1 LPGEPLR
8 NAFGKR
14 PWVAPV
20 AAIADGVAVLA
31 IAFGVAGS
39 LGMGIF
45 QLHTGLHVLWGV
57 PLDSTLVS
65 TLILLALVVA
75 YTASA
80 STSLDKGI
88 QWLSNINMVVALLL
102 LVFVLAAGPTA
113 QLLRGFVTSIGDYT
127 AALVGISLRL
137 YPYHKARAWLET
149 WTLTYFLWWIA
160 WAPFV
165 GVFIARISRG
175 RTIKEFVLGVLFVPT
190 VFSVLWFGVFGG
202 TGLDEELNGAGG
214 IARLVREDVSVA
226 LFSLFDRLPL
236 SGLLSGTAIVLVF
249 IFLVTSV
256 DSATFVLG
264 MLTSRGSLDPPTR
277 RKLAWGLSLGALGGA
292 LMLTGNVDAV
302 RAVAVLG
309 ALPFAFIM
317 LLQIAA
323 LLRVFARE
331 HRRKPPRVAA
341 SEPGDDR
348 SESTHDP
355 EGTP

>member
-1 LPGEPLR
+1 
-8 NAFGKR
+8 
-14 PWVAPV
+14 
-20 AAIADGVAVLA
+20 
-31 IAFGVAGS
+31 
-39 LGMGIF
+39 
-45 QLHTGLHVLWGV
+45 
-57 PLDSTLVS
+57 LVD
-65 TLILLALVVA
+65 IILVVLIIA

-88 QWLSNINMVVALLL
+88 QWLSNINMALAVLL
-102 LVFVLAAGPTA
+102 MVFVLSFGPTA
-113 QLLRGFVTSIGDYT
+113 HLLRGFVTAVGDYS
-127 AALVGISLRL
+127 AALVGLSLRL
-137 YPYHKARAWLET
+137 YPYNEGRVWLET

-175 RTIKEFVLGVLFVPT
+175 RTIKQFVLGVLFVPT
-190 VFSVLWFGVFGG
+190 AFSLLWFSVFGG
-202 TGLDEELNGAGG
+202 TGLDEEMNGAGG

-236 SGLLSGTAIVLVF
+236 SQLLSITALLLVF

-264 MLTSRGSLDPPTR
+264 MLTTRGSLNPPTS

-292 LMLTGNVDAV
+292 LMLSGNIDAV

-309 ALPFAFIM
+309 ALPFAFIL
-317 LLQIAA
+317 LLQVAA

-331 HRRKPPRVAA
+331 RHGPPDRQDEAVVAE
-341 SEPGDDR
+341 EPPAELEEEP
-348 SESTHDP
+348 S
-355 EGTP
+355 